1 MTSANIR
8 KSSSSSSTLSVPA
21 LCKMFTKHFR
31 RKSLNCHSWLNSN
44 KNRSSYTTTTSSCN
58 CRRITTTPSSIK
70 ISTFIVFVILS
81 ALVNKISA
89 IGNFELEILEI
100 SNTNNHLLSGYCCG
114 VPLEMRS
121 TKTTGCPPCST
132 AFRLCLKEYSAAEQG
147 TPRISTGCSFG
158 NTTTGIL
165 GGSSF
170 VLSDPVRGAMILPFT
185 FRWTK
190 SFTLILQALDMYN
203 VSYPDSERLIEETS
217 FSSVILPSPEWKTL
231 DHIGRNARITYRV
244 RVQCAATYYNTTCTT
259 FCRSRNDRFGHYDC
273 GPQGE
278 KICLNGWTGD
288 NCEKAICKLGCDPVH
303 GKCDK
308 PGECDCRPGWQ
319 GPLCNECVVYPG
331 CKHGSC
337 YGEAWK
343 CKCDTNWGGILC
355 DQDLNYCGTHE
366 PCKHGGTCENTAP
379 DRFRCTCAE
388 GLSGERCEII
398 EHPCATQPC
407 KNGGT
412 CSIKESSSSATMR
425 NSTAMPSSVAS
436 SSSSSYRVMRDL
448 SSAMGKPVNRR
459 NLPLLGLNSG
469 SQLSSAALLSS
480 ILNSYGNGTSAM
492 LTTTNES
499 NYHNGYSH
507 PSHHQQQQQQHQQ
520 IPPVS
525 EFTCDCVPGWTGP
538 TCEINIDE
546 CAGGPC
552 EHGGT
557 CIDLIGGFRC
567 VCPAEWT
574 GDVCQMDVNECE
586 MSYPPPSQQKTGPA
600 SSSAVPHAGTS
611 TAFASSST
619 SSSSSSS
626 TALIAALATAAAV
639 GNFTLSNNNNNMMG
653 PCVNARQCINL
664 PGSFSCV
671 CLEGWGGPT
680 CATDFD
686 DCVGQCKNGA
696 TCRDLV
702 NDYRC
707 LCATGFTGR
716 DCESDIDECAN
727 SPCRNGGECVDM
739 IGKFNCICPLG
750 YSGTLCEEAN
760 DHCTPSPCLEGR
772 CLNTPGS
779 YYCHCPPGRAG
790 KHCEQIRPLCNQPH
804 CNDGCFANSTVIDSS
819 KNLPCSGHGTCEM
832 VDVGTFCKC
841 HAGYTGTFCEHNLN
855 ECSPNP
861 CRNGGICLD
870 GDGDFT
876 CECPSG
882 WTGKRCSER
891 ATACYPGQCKNGGS
905 CVPGSPE
912 KGLHSQCRC
921 APGWDGTYCTD
932 PIDQCR
938 GQPCHNGGTCESGSG
953 WFRCVCARG
962 FSGPD
967 CRINV
972 NECSPQ
978 PCEGG
983 ATCIDGIG
991 GYSCICPPGRHG
1003 TRCEILLSDSKSSC
1017 INSSSATSSPYS
1029 SLNKSQDILSQLLTG
1044 QTSDYCNACIC
1055 ENGTSRCTNL
1065 WCGLENCFRTNA
1077 TSKSS
1082 NFSGLCKQHE
1092 VCVPTLAENCL
1103 NGQCAFRGDCRAI
1116 EPSHRVEP
1124 PRLPAKP
1131 DCWPNQAVLNDN
1143 CARLSILL
1151 DRQRLGPGSS
1161 VEGLCSVLRFLLA
1174 SRMVKLPKGD
1184 KEEGMLIVIC
1194 DIKTGTN
1201 DTIEVTVS
1209 STLANDSQLPTA
1221 ISLLG
1226 ELLSSRQTNDLP
1238 QKHEL
1243 RSIKL
1248 AALVSILEVKVETA
1262 LIAEGNSNNLLI
1274 GILCGIFIV
1283 LVGLAIFLSL
1293 FWRQRMGISPNSGIG
1308 MATSQDPLRHDE
1320 EKSNNLQNEE
1330 NLRRYTNPL
1339 KVSTSSLARVNG
1351 MELSLNP
1358 SPEIIASVSPTTT
1371 ATTSGVHSS
1380 RTVQP
1385 LYPESNFDCD
1395 LEASQKTKEF
1405 QTKRT
1410 SQILLHKTQN
1420 SDMKKNTVGS
1430 IDSPRKDF
1438 GKRSINCR
1446 AMPVQTPPVATVT
1459 PVPVATTTT
1468 ATTAADDSEILTVL
1482 V

>member
-1 MTSANIR
+1 MVLPTFTLPV
-8 KSSSSSSTLSVPA
+8 SSSLSSSTLSPVPA
-21 LCKMFTKHFR
+21 FCKMFTKHFR
-31 RKSLNCHSWLNSN
+31 RKLLDYNSSITLLSR
-44 KNRSSYTTTTSSCN
+44 NRSSSNSNSSKRSCGKTAN
-58 CRRITTTPSSIK
+58 NTLTMPAVII
-70 ISTFIVFVILS
+70 FIILS
-81 ALVNKISA
+81 SLVHKISA

-100 SNTNNHLLSGYCCG
+100 SNTNNHLLTGYCCG
-114 VPLEMRS
+114 VPLEIRS

-132 AFRLCLKEYSAAEQG
+132 AFRLCLKEYSAADQVA
-147 TPRISTGCSFG
+147 PSISTGCSFG
-158 NTTTGIL
+158 KNTTAIL

-170 VLSDPVRGAMILPFT
+170 VLSDPVRGAMVLPFT

-244 RVQCAATYYNTTCTT
+244 RVQCAANYYNTTCTT
-259 FCRSRNDRFGHYDC
+259 FCRPRNDQFGHYNC
-273 GPQGE
+273 GTMGE
-278 KICLNGWTGD
+278 KICLAGWMGD
-288 NCEKAICKLGCDPVH
+288 NCEKAVCKLGCDPVH

-379 DRFRCTCAE
+379 DRFLCTCAE
-388 GLSGERCEII
+388 GLSGEHCEII

-407 KNGGT
+407 KNGGSCT
-412 CSIKESSSSATMR
+412 VKESAMR
-425 NSTAMPSSVAS
+425 NMTAL
-436 SSSSSYRVMRDL
+436 SSYRGMRSL
-448 SSAMGKPVNRR
+448 SSAIAKPVNRR
-459 NLPLLGLNSG
+459 NLPPLGLNIG
-469 SQLSSAALLSS
+469 SSSSTSSASSSSSSSSPNSSSSSLAALISS
-480 ILNSYGNGTSAM
+480 ITGGGVGGGGDGGSNTTTTGTS
-492 LTTTNES
+492 LS
-499 NYHNGYSH
+499 NGYN
-507 PSHHQQQQQQHQQ
+507 HQQ

-525 EFTCDCVPGWTGP
+525 EFTCACVPGWTGP

-552 EHGGT
+552 KHGGT

-567 VCPAEWT
+567 ECPPEWT

-586 MSYPPPSQQKTGPA
+586 MGYPLPSQQGPNTA
-600 SSSAVPHAGTS
+600 AIAA
-611 TAFASSST
+611 AFASSST
-619 SSSSSSS
+619 SSS
-626 TALIAALATAAAV
+626 ALIAALTTAANA
-639 GNFTLSNNNNNMMG
+639 TSSSARSSNMNSMANMMG
-653 PCVNARQCINL
+653 PCVNARECINL
-664 PGSFSCV
+664 PGSFSCI

-680 CATDFD
+680 CAQDFD
-686 DCVGQCKNGA
+686 DCVGQCRNGA

-702 NDYRC
+702 NDYHC
-707 LCATGFTGR
+707 ACATGFTGR
-716 DCESDIDECAN
+716 DCETDIDECAN

-790 KHCEQIRPLCNQPH
+790 KHCEQIRPLCNQPQ
-804 CNDGCFANSTVIDSS
+804 CNDGCFANPIINSS
-819 KNLPCSGHGTCEM
+819 QNLPCSGHGTCEM

-841 HAGYTGTFCEHNLN
+841 HTGYTGTFCEHNLN

-891 ATACYPGQCKNGGS
+891 ATACYPGQCQNGGT
-905 CVPGSPE
+905 CIPGSPE
-912 KGLHSQCRC
+912 KGVHSQCRC
-921 APGWDGTYCTD
+921 PPGWDGTYCTD

-953 WFRCVCARG
+953 WFRCVCAQG

-978 PCEGG
+978 PCQGG

-991 GYSCICPPGRHG
+991 GYTCICPPGRHG
-1003 TRCEILLSDSKSSC
+1003 VRCEILLSDPKSSC
-1017 INSSSATSSPYS
+1017 INITTTISPYS
-1029 SLNKSQDILSQLLTG
+1029 PLNKSQDILGQLLTG
-1044 QTSDYCNACIC
+1044 QTSEYCNACLC

-1065 WCGLENCFRTNA
+1065 WCGLPNCFRTDTA
-1077 TSKSS
+1077 SKSS
-1082 NFSGLCKQHE
+1082 NFSGVCKQHE
-1092 VCVPTLAENCL
+1092 VCVPMLTENCL
-1103 NGQCAFRGDCRAI
+1103 NGPCTLRGDCRAL

-1131 DCWPNQAVLNDN
+1131 DCWPNQANLNDN
-1143 CARLSILL
+1143 CARLTILL
-1151 DRQRLGPGSS
+1151 DRQRVGVGSS

-1174 SRMVKLPKGD
+1174 SRLVKLPKGAN
-1184 KEEGMLIVIC
+1184 EGMLIIIC

-1209 STLANDSQLPTA
+1209 STQANDSQLPTA
-1221 ISLLG
+1221 IGLLG
-1226 ELLSSRQTNDLP
+1226 ELLSSRQLNGLPEKNDMKTP
-1238 QKHEL
+1238 
-1243 RSIKL
+1243 KL
-1248 AALVSILEVKVETA
+1248 AALISILEVKVETA
-1262 LIAEGNSNNLLI
+1262 LIAEGNSNSLLI

-1283 LVGLAIFLSL
+1283 LVCLAIFLSL
-1293 FWRQRMGISPNSGIG
+1293 YWRQRMVMSSASGINL
-1308 MATSQDPLRHDE
+1308 AASQDALRHDE

-1339 KVSTSSLARVNG
+1339 KGSSSSLGRVNG

-1358 SPEIIASVSPTTT
+1358 APEIASVSSLANAPTSST
-1371 ATTSGVHSS
+1371 GVHRS
-1380 RTVQP
+1380 QP

-1395 LEASQKTKEF
+1395 LETATKSKEF
-1405 QTKRT
+1405 RSKRT

-1446 AMPVQTPPVATVT
+1446 SMPVPQPPVATVS
-1459 PVPVATTTT
+1459 PSVAT
-1468 ATTAADDSEILTVL
+1468 AVPDDSEILTVL

>member
-1 MTSANIR
+1 MYLSSSFTT
-8 KSSSSSSTLSVPA
+8 KSSSSPA
-21 LCKMFTKHFR
+21 THKMFTKHFR
-31 RKSLNCHSWLNSN
+31 RKSSEIYGKSSINSL
-44 KNRSSYTTTTSSCN
+44 NRSSCWS
-58 CRRITTTPSSIK
+58 RITAINNTITMPCIL
-70 ISTFIVFVILS
+70 IFVILS
-81 ALVNKISA
+81 LLVNKISA
-89 IGNFELEILEI
+89 AGNFELEILEI
-100 SNTNNHLLSGYCCG
+100 SNTNSHLLSGYCCG
-114 VPLEMRS
+114 VPLEIRS

-132 AFRLCLKEYSAAEQG
+132 AFRLCLKEYSAIEQG
-147 TPRISTGCSFG
+147 TPSITTGCSFG
-158 NTTTGIL
+158 NTTTTIL

-170 VLSDPVRGAMILPFT
+170 VLSDPVRGAMVLPFT

-203 VSYPDSERLIEETS
+203 ISYPDSERLIEETS

-259 FCRSRNDRFGHYDC
+259 FCRPRNDQFGHYNC

-278 KICLNGWTGD
+278 KICLNGWMGD
-288 NCEKAICKLGCDPVH
+288 NCEKAICKPGCDPIH

-379 DRFRCTCAE
+379 DKFRCTCAE

-407 KNGGT
+407 KNGGSCT
-412 CSIKESSSSATMR
+412 VKESKIPNITALPMYRKMRGMSSSMGKPVSR
-425 NSTAMPSSVAS
+425 HNLPLLELGLGS
-436 SSSSSYRVMRDL
+436 SSSSS
-448 SSAMGKPVNRR
+448 
-459 NLPLLGLNSG
+459 
-469 SQLSSAALLSS
+469 SS
-480 ILNSYGNGTSAM
+480 ILAALTSSLNNSNNTASGRSTGSSSIISN
-492 LTTTNES
+492 TNY
-499 NYHNGYSH
+499 N
-507 PSHHQQQQQQHQQ
+507 HQQ

-525 EFTCDCVPGWTGP
+525 EFTCACVPGWTGP

-567 VCPAEWT
+567 ECPPEWT
-574 GDVCQMDVNECE
+574 GDVCQIDVNECE
-586 MSYPPPSQQKTGPA
+586 ITYPVSAT
-600 SSSAVPHAGTS
+600 SSTTHHHLHTSTLRTS
-611 TAFASSST
+611 TAAVAAAAVAGSST
-619 SSSSSSS
+619 SSS
-626 TALIAALATAAAV
+626 ALIAALNAASSSLAAAAAAN
-639 GNFTLSNNNNNMMG
+639 GSSGMFG
-653 PCVNARQCINL
+653 PCVNARQCINM

-680 CATDFD
+680 CAKDFD

-696 TCRDLV
+696 TCMDLV
-702 NDYRC
+702 NDYHC
-707 LCATGFTGR
+707 ACATGFTGR
-716 DCESDIDECAN
+716 DCETDIDECAN

-790 KHCEQIRPLCNQPH
+790 KHCEQVRPMCNQPH
-804 CNDGCFANSTVIDSS
+804 CNDGCFANSTINSS

-832 VDVGTFCKC
+832 GDVGTFCKC
-841 HAGYTGTFCEHNLN
+841 HTGYTGTFCEHNLN

-891 ATACYPGQCKNGGS
+891 ATACYNGQCQNGGT
-905 CVPGSPE
+905 CVVGSPD
-912 KGLHSQCRC
+912 KGLQSQCRC
-921 APGWDGTYCTD
+921 APGWDGTFCTER
-932 PIDQCR
+932 IDQCR

-953 WFRCVCARG
+953 WFRCVCAQG

-978 PCEGG
+978 PCQGG

-991 GYSCICPPGRHG
+991 GYTCICPPGRHG
-1003 TRCEILLSDSKSSC
+1003 LRCEILLSDPKSAC
-1017 INSSSATSSPYS
+1017 LNLTNSNSPYS
-1029 SLNKSQDILSQLLTG
+1029 PLNKTQDVLAQLLTG
-1044 QTSDYCNACIC
+1044 QTNEYCNACNC

-1065 WCGLENCFRTNA
+1065 WCGLPNCFKTDA
-1077 TSKSS
+1077 SSKSS
-1082 NFSGLCKQHE
+1082 NFSGVCKQHE
-1092 VCVPTLAENCL
+1092 VCVPTLSENCL
-1103 NGQCAFRGDCRAI
+1103 NGPCSLRGDCRSL
-1116 EPSHRVEP
+1116 EPSHRVAP
-1124 PRLPAKP
+1124 PRLPAKA
-1131 DCWPNQAVLNDN
+1131 DCWPNQANLNDN
-1143 CARLSILL
+1143 CARLTILL
-1151 DRQRLGPGSS
+1151 DRQRVGTGSS

-1174 SRMVKLPKGD
+1174 SRLIKLPKGD
-1184 KEEGMLIVIC
+1184 NEGMLIVIC
-1194 DIKTGTN
+1194 DLKTGTN

-1209 STLANDSQLPTA
+1209 STQQNDSQLPTA
-1221 ISLLG
+1221 IALLG
-1226 ELLSSRQTNDLP
+1226 ELLSSRQLNSLQQKNDM
-1238 QKHEL
+1238 K
-1243 RSIKL
+1243 STKL

-1262 LIAEGNSNNLLI
+1262 SIAEGNSNSLLI

-1283 LVGLAIFLSL
+1283 LIGLAIFLSL
-1293 FWRQRMGISPNSGIG
+1293 FWRQRIVMTSTSGINLAPS
-1308 MATSQDPLRHDE
+1308 MDALRHDE

-1339 KVSTSSLARVNG
+1339 KGSSSSLGRVNG

-1358 SPEIIASVSPTTT
+1358 APELATVSTLANASASS
-1371 ATTSGVHSS
+1371 SGVHRS
-1380 RTVQP
+1380 QP

-1395 LEASQKTKEF
+1395 LETTTKNKEF
-1405 QTKRT
+1405 HTKRS

-1438 GKRSINCR
+1438 GKRSINCKS
-1446 AMPVQTPPVATVT
+1446 MPPPPSSSSSTVT
-1459 PVPVATTTT
+1459 T
-1468 ATTAADDSEILTVL
+1468 AVTECNDSEILTVL